1 MKYNCIYVTGQR
13 QHVCTSI
20 DLPESDMNTL
30 QTIFIERYPFIHSFD
45 FEWHL
50 QTERAEGEQHE
61 AEQQEGEQQEGEQ
74 QEGEQQEGEQQEGQF
89 DFFFV
94 RKEEGN
100 GHLSIRCDDETF
112 RIPRT
117 TTFYQITQWIIL
129 LSDQHNFIP
138 EYYLQREHQLYLV
151 VNPHARIPEYVNEVV
166 IYSND
171 DVHYHVLCKNENE
184 IEEKLLVT

>member
-30 QTIFIERYPFIHSFD
+30 QTIFIERYPFIRSFD

-50 QTERAEGEQHE
+50 QTERAE
-61 AEQQEGEQQEGEQ
+61 A
-74 QEGEQQEGEQQEGQF
+74 EGEQQEGEQQEGQF

-129 LSDQHNFIP
+129 LADQHNFIP